1 MRARAHFVGRGGLLA
16 GELLLGGG
24 EEVLEL
30 LVPAGRAH
38 PRPAEPVAKLGRS
51 VTLAGVG
58 SAADA
63 DGRLGGLCDRRRL
76 RRLEL
81 RLAGRELRS
90 LGTDLRGGRR
100 DRGSVADVLGEAA
113 LQQGAE
119 RADLPP
125 GGEAGA
131 PGGGVAGPC
140 PGGGGGG
147 GLAAPW

>member
-38 PRPAEPVAKLGRS
+38 PRPEEPVAKLGRS
-51 VTLAGVG
+51 VALAGVG

-81 RLAGRELRS
+81 RLAGRELGSPRT
-90 LGTDLRGGRR
+90 GLRGGRR
-100 DRGSVADVLGEAA
+100 ARGFPAVVPGAA
-113 LQQGAE
+113 A
-119 RADLPP
+119 LPP
-125 GGEAGA
+125 GA
-131 PGGGVAGPC
+131 GGG
-140 PGGGGGG
+140 
-147 GLAAPW
+147 